1 MAVQSDSYRTTQG
14 ARMSDF
20 TPDEMMTLRVATR
33 SYMESMRTNAI
44 TFTDDPDTG
53 HYFASEAERA
63 EELWNKLVRMD
74 LESIRA
80 VRKALADAVMQ
91 DDPDYSGSSDW
102 EEDRAASDSLPHPA
116 DRLRDDLSQSDTNP
130 EWRKRQYNDS
140 PMHGPF

>member
-1 MAVQSDSYRTTQG
+1 
-14 ARMSDF
+14 MSDF

-63 EELWNKLVRMD
+63 EELWNKLVQMD

-80 VRKALADAVMQ
+80 VRKALADAI
-91 DDPDYSGSSDW
+91 DD
-102 EEDRAASDSLPHPA
+102 ENRADNYASFVKPSVYTSPK
-116 DRLRDDLSQSDTNP
+116 S
-130 EWRKRQYNDS
+130 QYNDS